1 MAKTKPES
9 QKDVVNESSG
19 TTVENIPVVTRE
31 ELRQAK
37 REAKAAK
44 QRAAEQAVVSDDK
57 NKKATQKTNSANVKT
72 KPKLG
77 QRIAKVFKE
86 MISELKKVSWP
97 TWKTVVKSTTVVIIV
112 VLFFL
117 IILTGMDFGLGLL
130 LKLLT
135 KSAGA

>member
-1 MAKTKPES
+1 MAKTKPEF
-9 QKDVVNESSG
+9 QKDVVKETSE

-44 QRAAEQAVVSDDK
+44 LRAAEKANATDDK
-57 NKKATQKTNSANVKT
+57 TNKATSKAKEKNVSA
-72 KPKLG
+72 KPKFG
-77 QRIAKVFKE
+77 QRISRVFKE

-117 IILTGMDFGLGLL
+117 IILTAMDFGLGSL